1 MRHGWSGARIP
12 VGAGDFSRV
21 QDVSDWLWGQPTL
34 LLMSTEIIILR
45 RSGWGVKLS
54 TDIRLLQT
62 LRRSGDK
69 YFLLLYAFVV
79 WTGKP
84 LPFDLHFLM
93 VCYSDIG
100 LVLVNQNCSPTTI
113 STLGNLS
120 SCYSIMKTFISALGD
135 LTALTFPLTLLRWQS
150 KSSACERVTFQ
161 SRY

>member
-12 VGAGDFSRV
+12 VGAGDLSRV

-62 LRRSGDK
+62 LRMSGDK

-79 WTGKP
+79 
-84 LPFDLHFLM
+84 
-93 VCYSDIG
+93 
-100 LVLVNQNCSPTTI
+100 
-113 STLGNLS
+113 
-120 SCYSIMKTFISALGD
+120 
-135 LTALTFPLTLLRWQS
+135 
-150 KSSACERVTFQ
+150 
-161 SRY
+161 